1 MLDDVQKRER
11 ERDHFDLLLLERA
24 ESNALI
30 AVSVSLKGYV
40 TCLAMAQL
48 FVVSEA
54 LNTASFDSFPQ
65 HNNRLK
71 IHLNFEIYAGQIASL
86 VP

>member
-1 MLDDVQKRER
+1 MTFKKGRGKETILTSYS
-11 ERDHFDLLLLERA
+11 LESV

-54 LNTASFDSFPQ
+54 WNTASFDSFPQ

-71 IHLNFEIYAGQIASL
+71 IYLNFEIYAGQIEPL

>member
-1 MLDDVQKRER
+1 MLDDVQKGRGKETI
-11 ERDHFDLLLLERA
+11 LTSYSLESV

-54 LNTASFDSFPQ
+54 WNTASFDSFPQ

-71 IHLNFEIYAGQIASL
+71 IYLNFEIYAGQIEPL